1 MDLGA
6 VDDAKINEFAAISQ
20 RAYVL
25 GNPTLG
31 SPIDT
36 SIVSVDE
43 VLDETVE
50 DAEGN
55 LLPRF
60 ERGTGGSTHIRLYGG
75 TFQVD
80 LAGKK
85 VSLRMRI
92 YIILPPVYCFVLSS
106 SVGLRIAIT
115 ANF

>member
-1 MDLGA
+1 MDLGP
-6 VDDAKINEFAAISQ
+6 VEDAKINEFSAISY
-20 RAYVL
+20 RAYVS

-31 SPIDT
+31 APINT
-36 SIVSVDE
+36 SIVSVIE

-85 VSLRMRI
+85 VSLRM
-92 YIILPPVYCFVLSS
+92 
-106 SVGLRIAIT
+106 
-115 ANF
+115 

>member
-43 VLDETVE
+43 V
-50 DAEGN
+50 
-55 LLPRF
+55 
-60 ERGTGGSTHIRLYGG
+60 
-75 TFQVD
+75 
-80 LAGKK
+80 
-85 VSLRMRI
+85 
-92 YIILPPVYCFVLSS
+92 
-106 SVGLRIAIT
+106 
-115 ANF
+115 

>member
-6 VDDAKINEFAAISQ
+6 VDDAKINEFAAISH
-20 RAYVL
+20 RAYLL

-75 TFQVD
+75 TFQLD

-85 VSLRMRI
+85 VSLRM
-92 YIILPPVYCFVLSS
+92 
-106 SVGLRIAIT
+106 
-115 ANF
+115 